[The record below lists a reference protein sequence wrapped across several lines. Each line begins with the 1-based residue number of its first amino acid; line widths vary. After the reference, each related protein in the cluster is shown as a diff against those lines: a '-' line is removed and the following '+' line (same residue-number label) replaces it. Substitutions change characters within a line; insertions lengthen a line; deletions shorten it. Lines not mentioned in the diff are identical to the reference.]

1 MIASTGF
8 AVLNSKS
15 DSINSDFFYMFLTT
29 EVNIMTLQKIAESST
44 SAYPSISPNDILSL
58 NCALPKDRSRMKNI
72 CKKFDSI
79 LATILIKGSENKQLR
94 DWLFPMLMNGQ
105 VTV

>member
-1 MIASTGF
+1 
-8 AVLNSKS
+8 
-15 DSINSDFFYMFLTT
+15 
-29 EVNIMTLQKIAESST
+29 
-44 SAYPSISPNDILSL
+44 
-58 NCALPKDRSRMKNI
+58 MKNI

-94 DWLFPMLMNGQ
+94 DWLFPMLMNGP